1 MVKEENKMKVILIGK
16 TGAGKTSIA
25 KELEKLGYPRLITDT
40 TRPMR
45 EGEKDGVDYN
55 FIDIEQFLLNVRMKH
70 YAEYTYFNT
79 KFGRWYYGSKISSY
93 DETGDKCIV
102 LTPDGARSV
111 LAMTNSR
118 DDILIV
124 YIKVRPETLS
134 ERLRKRG
141 DDPQEARRRL
151 LADEMDFVGAENL
164 ADLVLLEVLNPEA
177 AAKFI
182 VEKVK
187 ERVKNV

>member
-45 EGEKDGVDYN
+45 EGEKDGVD
-55 FIDIEQFLLNVRMKH
+55 
-70 YAEYTYFNT
+70 
-79 KFGRWYYGSKISSY
+79 
-93 DETGDKCIV
+93 
-102 LTPDGARSV
+102 
-111 LAMTNSR
+111 
-118 DDILIV
+118 
-124 YIKVRPETLS
+124 
-134 ERLRKRG
+134 
-141 DDPQEARRRL
+141 
-151 LADEMDFVGAENL
+151 
-164 ADLVLLEVLNPEA
+164 VLLEVLNPEA

>member
-1 MVKEENKMKVILIGK
+1 MKVVLIGK

-55 FIDIEQFLLNVRMKH
+55 FIDIEQFLSNVRMKH

-118 DDILIV
+118 DDIFLSSILKFAQKRYQNALESV
-124 YIKVRPETLS
+124 VMIHKKQEEDCLLMKWISLERKIWLTLYC
-134 ERLRKRG
+134 
-141 DDPQEARRRL
+141 
-151 LADEMDFVGAENL
+151 
-164 ADLVLLEVLNPEA
+164 
-177 AAKFI
+177 
-182 VEKVK
+182 
-187 ERVKNV
+187 